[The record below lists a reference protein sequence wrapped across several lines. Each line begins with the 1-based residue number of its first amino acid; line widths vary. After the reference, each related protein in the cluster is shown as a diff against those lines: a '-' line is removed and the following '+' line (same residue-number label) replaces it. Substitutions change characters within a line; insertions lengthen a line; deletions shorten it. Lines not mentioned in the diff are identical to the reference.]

1 MSGAEG
7 VAARKQAYF
16 AKLIKLLEEYP
27 KIVIC
32 GADNVGSSHMQQIR
46 KSLRGK
52 AVLLMG
58 KNTMIRKAVRGQ
70 IQNNPLLESLLPH
83 IKANVGFVFTK
94 DDLSSVRTALVSTK
108 VSAPAKAGAI
118 SPVDVIVKA
127 GPTGLEPT
135 QTSFLQALNI
145 PSKIAKGQ
153 IEIINDVTILTK
165 GQKVGA
171 SEANLLAKLNIK
183 PFLYGLVIKTVYD
196 NGSVY
201 EAKVL
206 DITDEDI
213 ISKFQTAARK
223 VASVSLAIGVPTVAS
238 LPHIIANGFKNVLAV
253 SLASDYPIKQTQL
266 LQAAAKAPAPAAAAA
281 KVEEKKP
288 AKEEPKKKV
297 EEEEEE
303 DFGAGGLFGDD

>member
-83 IKANVGFVFTK
+83 IKGNVGFVFTK
-94 DDLSSVRTALVSTK
+94 DDLASVRTALVSTK
-108 VSAPAKAGAI
+108 VSAPAKSGAI
-118 SPVDVIVKA
+118 SPVDVTVKA

-153 IEIINDVTILTK
+153 IEIINDVVILTK

-201 EAKVL
+201 DAKVL

-213 ISKFQTAARK
+213 ISKFQNAARK
-223 VASVSLAIGVPTVAS
+223 VAAVSLAVGIPTVAS
-238 LPHIIANGFKNVLAV
+238 LPHILARGFKNVLAV
-253 SLASDYPIKQTQL
+253 ALATDYPIKQTQQ
-266 LQAAAKAPAPAAAAA
+266 LQAAAKAPPPAAAA
-281 KVEEKKP
+281 KTEEKK
-288 AKEEPKKKV
+288 AAVKEEPKKKV